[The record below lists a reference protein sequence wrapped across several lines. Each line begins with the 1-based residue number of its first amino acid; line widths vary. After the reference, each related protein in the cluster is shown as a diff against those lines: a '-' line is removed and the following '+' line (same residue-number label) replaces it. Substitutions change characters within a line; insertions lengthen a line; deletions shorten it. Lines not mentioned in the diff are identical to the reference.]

1 MILENLDQG
10 KLRSKLAMKM
20 EAFIFSPLGI
30 NGYYLWLPEGCA
42 SDDGIVMVICEC
54 VICGGHLLRSGY
66 LIHAGG

>member
-1 MILENLDQG
+1 
-10 KLRSKLAMKM
+10 MKM